1 MQIVCVPLPLGT
13 AESGRVACPVGL
25 QLQFEPEGP
34 DRTVVRVAGPAAQR
48 DAVDELMTSVME
60 LLIDERGLDEELVE
74 QPLELAVGEEFLP
87 LEDGGLPRPA
97 PPGGLSPAGGLSPG
111 FSPLQLATMFGD
123 RSQFRMG
130 GPRVE
135 WEYNAGRRSVWF
147 AVRVTR
153 LIGDGVA

>member
-48 DAVDELMTSVME
+48 DAVDELMTSVLE
-60 LLIDERGLDEELVE
+60 LLIDECGLDEELIE
-74 QPLELAVGEEFLP
+74 QPLELAVGEEFLQ
-87 LEDGGLPRPA
+87 LEGGGLPRPA
-97 PPGGLSPAGGLSPG
+97 PPGGLSPG